1 MFNGNKDIWCRQFLM
16 EIKIFDVNTINTH
29 TIEYIVRFFL
39 LWLSMWSFPGT
50 WNSPQTVTTQLLN
63 RASDNLIFKTH
74 EFTSFVPLINI
85 LTVRKRKIHHF
96 FFFGLYFYPFF
107 HLIDTLV
114 TYNIVLTCLEVPMCH
129 PLLLQPATSGVTIA
143 YVWLIA
149 PQYHSFNRCLKSR
162 QFFPFHST

>member
-16 EIKIFDVNTINTH
+16 EIKIFDVDTINTH

-39 LWLSMWSFPGT
+39 LWLYMWSFPGT

-63 RASDNLIFKTH
+63 RASDNLIFKTQ
-74 EFTSFVPLINI
+74 
-85 LTVRKRKIHHF
+85 IHVFCAIDQYIDCTQKKKFIIF
-96 FFFGLYFYPFF
+96 FLGLYFYPFV
-107 HLIDTLV
+107 HLIDALD

>member
-96 FFFGLYFYPFF
+96 FFLVSIFT
-107 HLIDTLV
+107 HLSTSLTHWTPIISFWHVWRCQCV
-114 TYNIVLTCLEVPMCH
+114 THCYCSLPHQGWQLPM
-129 PLLLQPATSGVTIA
+129 
-143 YVWLIA
+143 YDW
-149 PQYHSFNRCLKSR
+149 
-162 QFFPFHST
+162 

>member
-1 MFNGNKDIWCRQFLM
+1 MLIPS
-16 EIKIFDVNTINTH
+16 IH
-29 TIEYIVRFFL
+29 T
-39 LWLSMWSFPGT
+39 
-50 WNSPQTVTTQLLN
+50 LLN
-63 RASDNLIFKTH
+63 TLLDFSFFDYICGVSLGH
-74 EFTSFVPLINI
+74 EIPLKLWQLNCWIGLVITLFLRHKFTFFVPLINI

-96 FFFGLYFYPFF
+96 FFLGLYFYPFV
-107 HLIDTLV
+107 HLIDALD